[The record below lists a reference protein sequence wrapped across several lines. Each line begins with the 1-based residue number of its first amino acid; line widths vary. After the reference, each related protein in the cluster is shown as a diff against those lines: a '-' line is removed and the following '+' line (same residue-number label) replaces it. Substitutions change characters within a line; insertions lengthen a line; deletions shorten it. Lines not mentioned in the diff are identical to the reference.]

1 MDTRDAA
8 TSLAVYAHCARH
20 APTDPVHWGAV
31 RRARGGAH
39 GAASDGMAHR
49 IRFFSALGKWPA
61 VWLMAS
67 TQRHAPNTFLDSVA
81 SLTRFELA
89 GDELVARDLLDI
101 VEIPQ
106 NVS

>member
-1 MDTRDAA
+1 
-8 TSLAVYAHCARH
+8 
-20 APTDPVHWGAV
+20 
-31 RRARGGAH
+31 
-39 GAASDGMAHR
+39 
-49 IRFFSALGKWPA
+49 
-61 VWLMAS
+61 MAS